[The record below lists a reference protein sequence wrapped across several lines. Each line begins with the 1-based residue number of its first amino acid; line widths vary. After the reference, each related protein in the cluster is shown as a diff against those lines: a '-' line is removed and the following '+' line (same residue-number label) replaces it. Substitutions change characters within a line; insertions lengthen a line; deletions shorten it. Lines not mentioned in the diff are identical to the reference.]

1 MFFVK
6 LPIIL
11 LLSLSSISSTFGPQK
26 KSNDETEEK
35 TLVHRQIKFSK
46 DKTNLFAHKIP
57 KFSNSSSAKA
67 TKTEVISSF
76 TRIDE
81 IFNNKKEQE
90 DKTSSR
96 RITTLYFDKDI
107 FTNSD
112 LTTKNYALEV
122 GIANNII
129 FNNKT
134 IYEIASKDSKVELLK
149 ESNKSLVLKLP
160 VKYFA
165 KQIAQDFIM
174 LSFKNL
180 TMSSNTKISK
190 FDLVLVNGK
199 WCLDRDFS
207 VETLKQTKFVENDG
221 YQLRFTSKFTVDPR
235 IDLSKTPF
243 NVGTYLVNKN
253 AYEDSSFSAISSYI
267 ENNVEGL
274 NTYKNYELNEH
285 IFKIEV
291 ESPEITTYSFEYDA
305 KLDKENYRQDLIP
318 VGYLKINGK
327 NYYGQSGDY
336 FCSLHDELVKLHV
349 DPHDYEDVFD
359 ELFVATLNSTN
370 KNYELT
376 NNSFDKDVCT
386 LTYDG
391 NGYYKVTA
399 NNKITQFV
407 VNGKAFNRQ
416 LAKGESVYVSAY
428 RDQVKF
434 SANQV
439 KMKLGFSEPNYDV
452 YSDFN
457 STTKNTYANNAAI
470 QSEFNAKTAR
480 IWVTTSFLLDS
491 AWPSIGLVDPMRID
505 GNYLNDFDNCSTYN
519 IKFKA
524 NSIKAL
530 QDTISAYRAAGVEE
544 INLMVN
550 GFVYSY
556 TDNFFYIPGDAS
568 NKTQMTSWFNS
579 IRLGMAATHSNVF
592 PKADSESYQR
602 WLNGNKEFYKKIFDL
617 FDIDFVEPLN
627 EINLA
632 PCVKS
637 PEYLE
642 NYIPG
647 ITPTY
652 PGVEMEK
659 YYREQVVGYTMDYC
673 KIITDAAN
681 ESTNNN
687 VRVMTPAIA
696 VVGDYETLP
705 SFVAEGT
712 MAQVRDGGV
721 FLDMCYDYIESQNKS
736 PSEYFQVLNLH
747 PYVFYDSTTAQNG
760 NYLYDTSGSKKVF
773 NSNYVTNWVSSM
785 NNLYQICVDH
795 NDGYIPFI
803 ATEFGFTDYA
813 GINETGLYPS
823 NDKINFG
830 TSDILPNAINA
841 LIPAA
846 RDLDYFYSLQW
857 FRMYSF
863 GNKYNVS
870 IQTSISD
877 TDFDAWNQFIT
888 DMSAIRCYNIVCTG
902 SSGGKFTATATID
915 YDSLD
920 FETTGYTKKTCK
932 ATYQG
937 HTYTITDL
945 NDAGEPNFGFI
956 AKDFTLKKWGKT
968 LYTQFTGKTD
978 TSSIDALLQSLK
990 SQII

>member
-1 MFFVK
+1 MFLVK
-6 LPIIL
+6 LPLVL
-11 LLSLSSISSTFGPQK
+11 LLSLSSIFNCFNAKTSAEDKINSPENNVLAPGHAKFDK
-26 KSNDETEEK
+26 EK
-35 TLVHRQIKFSK
+35 TQFSNKLNTFPNKVNFSK
-46 DKTNLFAHKIP
+46 AKTIQ
-57 KFSNSSSAKA
+57 
-67 TKTEVISSF
+67 EISSF
-76 TRIDE
+76 SKIDD

-90 DKTSSR
+90 DNVASR

-107 FTNSD
+107 FTYSNS
-112 LTTKNYALEV
+112 TTKNYALEAK
-122 GIANNII
+122 ISNNII

-134 IYEIASKDSKVELLK
+134 LYEIASNDSKVELLK
-149 ESNKSLVLKLP
+149 DSNNSLILKLP
-160 VKYFA
+160 IKYFA
-165 KQIAQDFIM
+165 KQIAQECIM
-174 LSFKNL
+174 LSFNNL
-180 TMSSNTKISK
+180 TMPNDAKISN
-190 FDLVLVNGK
+190 FELALVNGK
-199 WCLDRDFS
+199 WHLDRDFS
-207 VETLKQTKFVENDG
+207 IETLKETKFVENDG
-221 YQLRFTSKFTVDPR
+221 YQLRFTTKFMVDPKV
-235 IDLSKTPF
+235 DLSKTSYDIG
-243 NVGTYLVNKN
+243 VYLVSKN
-253 AYEDSSFSAISSYI
+253 AFEDSSYATISSYI
-267 ENNVEGL
+267 ENTSESL
-274 NTYKNYELNEH
+274 KTYKKYQLDKH

-291 ESPEITTYSFEYDA
+291 ESPEVTTYSFEYDA

-318 VGYLKINGK
+318 VSYLKINNK
-327 NYYGQSGDY
+327 NYYGQTGDY

-359 ELFVATLNSTN
+359 ELFVVTLNSTK
-370 KNYELT
+370 KNYELI
-376 NNSFDKDVCT
+376 NNSFDKDICT

-407 VNGKAFNRQ
+407 VNGRTFNRQ
-416 LAKGESVYVSAY
+416 LAKGESVYISAF

-434 SANQV
+434 SNNKV
-439 KMKLGFSEPNYDV
+439 KMTLGFSEPNYDV

-480 IWVTTSFLLDS
+480 IWVTSSYLIDS
-491 AWPSIGLVDPMRID
+491 TWSAIGLVDPMRKD
-505 GNYLNDFDNCSTYN
+505 GNYLNDYDNCSTYN

-524 NSIKAL
+524 DSVKTL
-530 QDTISAYRAAGVEE
+530 QDTIAAYRAAGIEE

-556 TDNFFYIPGDAS
+556 TDNFFYFPGDAS

-579 IRLGMAATHSNVF
+579 IRLGKAANHSSVF
-592 PKADSESYQR
+592 PKADSKSYQR

-632 PCVKS
+632 PCAKS

-652 PGVEMEK
+652 PGTEMEK
-659 YYREQVVGYTMDYC
+659 YYRKQVVGYTMDYSEM
-673 KIITDAAN
+673 ITNAAN
-681 ESTNNN
+681 ESTNNK

-705 SFVAEGT
+705 SFVAEGS
-712 MAQVRDGGV
+712 MAMVRDGGV
-721 FLDMCYDYIESQNKS
+721 FLDMCYNYIESQNKS

-747 PYVFYDSTTAQNG
+747 PYVFYDFITAQNG

-803 ATEFGFTDYA
+803 VTEFGFTDYE

-830 TSDILPNAINA
+830 TSDILPNAINT

-846 RDLDYFYSLQW
+846 RNLDYFYSLQW

-870 IQTSISD
+870 IQTNISD

-888 DMSAIRCYNIVCTG
+888 DMSAIRCYNIACTG

-915 YDSLD
+915 YDSLE
-920 FETTGYTKKTCK
+920 FVTTGYTKKTCK

-937 HTYTITDL
+937 HTYTITAI

-978 TSSIDALLQSLK
+978 TSTIDALLQSLK
-990 SQII
+990 S